1 MTLIFVGVFSFVFVM
16 TFIMAQ
22 ELIEEATKRN
32 RF

>member
-1 MTLIFVGVFSFVFVM
+1 MTIIFVVLFSFVFVM

>member
-1 MTLIFVGVFSFVFVM
+1 MTIIFVGIFSFVFVM

>member
-1 MTLIFVGVFSFVFVM
+1 MAIIFVGVFSFVFVM

>member
-1 MTLIFVGVFSFVFVM
+1 MTIIFVGVFSFVFVM

-22 ELIEEATKRN
+22 ELIEEATKHN